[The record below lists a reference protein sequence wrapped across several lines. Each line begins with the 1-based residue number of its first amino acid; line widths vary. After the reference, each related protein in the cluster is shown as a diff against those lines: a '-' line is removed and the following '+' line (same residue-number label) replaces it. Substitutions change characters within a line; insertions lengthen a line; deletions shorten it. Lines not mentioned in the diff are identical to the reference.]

1 MWFYDVW
8 ERFGVSVYA
17 MKEEGKAKPK
27 LSRRRLI
34 KLGAG
39 ALLAGGLVNGFAL
52 EPRRIRLERVRVRID
67 GLGAAFHGYKI
78 GVLSDFHI
86 PHFVSVDYIRRAFSL
101 VTAEKPDL
109 ILLPGD
115 FCNSKGFFGLD
126 KEIPVPDLSPYFTD
140 VAAHDGVFGVLGN
153 HDYWLNAPG
162 VIEQIARTP
171 VRLIHNQSVVIERG
185 GAKLAIVG
193 TPDLWEADI
202 DLNAAFAGIDDTT
215 PRILLQHN
223 PDLAEEFPEGYRVD
237 LQISGH
243 THGGQVRIPFGPALI
258 LPTKY
263 GNKYREGLVQGPRH
277 RVYVT
282 RGVGMSSTLP
292 VRFCCPPEATL
303 IELA

>member
-1 MWFYDVW
+1 MEEV
-8 ERFGVSVYA
+8 
-17 MKEEGKAKPK
+17 EGKVPK
-27 LSRRRLI
+27 ISRRRVI
-34 KLGAG
+34 KWGISAVVAG
-39 ALLAGGLVNGFAL
+39 SLVNGIVL
-52 EPRRIRLERVRVRID
+52 EPRRIRLERVRVRIA
-67 GLGAAFHGYKI
+67 GLGAAFRGYKL

-86 PHFVSVDYIRRAFSL
+86 PHFVGVEYIERSIRL
-101 VTAEKPDL
+101 VLDEQPDL

-115 FCNSKGFFGLD
+115 FCNSRGMFGTRKDL
-126 KEIPVPDLSPYFTD
+126 PVPDLKPFLRSL
-140 VAAHDGVFGVLGN
+140 AAPDGVFGVLGN
-153 HDYWLNAPG
+153 HDYWLNGPG
-162 VIEQIARTP
+162 VTKALAKTP
-171 VRLIHNQSVVIERG
+171 VRLLHNQSITLTRG
-185 GAKLAIVG
+185 ADRLAIVG

-202 DLNAAFAGIDDTT
+202 ELAEAFAGIDADT
-215 PRILLQHN
+215 PRILMQHN
-223 PDLAEEFPEGYRVD
+223 PDLAEEFPPGYRVD

-277 RVYVT
+277 RVYIT

>member
-1 MWFYDVW
+1 MA
-8 ERFGVSVYA
+8 EKG
-17 MKEEGKAKPK
+17 EKPVK
-27 LSRRRLI
+27 ITRRAAI
-34 KLGAG
+34 KLGVTGVVAAG
-39 ALLAGGLVNGFAL
+39 LAEGFWL
-52 EPRRIRLERVRVRID
+52 EPHRIRLERRRIEIS
-67 GLGAAFHGYKI
+67 GLPEAFRGYKI

-86 PHFVSVDYIRRAFSL
+86 PHFVGVEYVRRSIDL
-101 VTAEKPDL
+101 VQAEKPDL
-109 ILLPGD
+109 LVLPGD
-115 FCNSKGFFGLD
+115 FCNSKGYFGLQRD
-126 KEIPVPDLSPYFTD
+126 IAVPELRRYLAGLSAP
-140 VAAHDGVFGVLGN
+140 DGVLGVLGN
-153 HDYWLNAPG
+153 HDYWLNADG
-162 VIEQIARTP
+162 VAESLSETP
-171 VRLIHNQSVVIERG
+171 VRLVHNASVVLDRG
-185 GAKLAIVG
+185 GKKIAIVG

-202 DLNAAFAGIDDTT
+202 DLGLAFAGIDADT

-223 PDLAEEFPEGYRVD
+223 PDLAEQFPAGYRVD

-277 RVYVT
+277 RVYIT

>member
-1 MWFYDVW
+1 MPDDV
-8 ERFGVSVYA
+8 
-17 MKEEGKAKPK
+17 GKKPRI
-27 LSRRRLI
+27 SRRKAI
-34 KLGAG
+34 KLGLGAVAAG
-39 ALLAGGLVNGFAL
+39 ALVNGFLL
-52 EPRRIRLERVRVRID
+52 EPRRIRLERLQVPTE
-67 GLGAAFHGYKI
+67 GLGAAFAGYKL

-86 PHFVSVDYIRRAFSL
+86 PHFVSEDYIRSAVDL
-101 VTAEKPDL
+101 LQAEEPDV

-115 FCNSKGFFGLD
+115 FCNSKGFFGLRRSY
-126 KEIPVPDLSPYFTD
+126 PVPDLAPYLKD
-140 VAAHDGVFGVLGN
+140 LHAPDGVFGVLGN
-153 HDYWLNAPG
+153 HDYWLNAQG
-162 VIEQIARTP
+162 VTDSLARTP
-171 VRLIHNQSVVIERG
+171 VKLLRNESVMIEKG
-185 GAKLAIVG
+185 GDKLAIVG
-193 TPDLWEADI
+193 TPDLWEDDI
-202 DLNAAFAGIDDTT
+202 NLEASFAGISLDV
-215 PRILLQHN
+215 PRILMQHN

-277 RVYVT
+277 RVYIT